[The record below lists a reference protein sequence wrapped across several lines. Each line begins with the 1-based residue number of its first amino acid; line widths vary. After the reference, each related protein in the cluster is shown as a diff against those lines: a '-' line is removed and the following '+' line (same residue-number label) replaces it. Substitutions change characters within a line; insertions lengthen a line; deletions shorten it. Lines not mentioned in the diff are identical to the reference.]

1 MAASGDE
8 LRRAMRRFPSG
19 VCVVTVDDEGAPF
32 GTTVGSLVSLALEP
46 ALVGIS
52 IGHQSSIHLPLR
64 HAGRFAVSVLGGDQA
79 HVAQHFARARAAA
92 RAVGR
97 DRAARRATGPSRS
110 SATRSPGSRC
120 TVASEHE
127 AGDHTV
133 FVGAVERIELGRAR
147 EALVYLEGAVPRPVI
162 AAVVFDLDGVLIQ
175 TEEIWDDVREAF
187 AASAALATTPRR
199 SGR

>member
-19 VCVVTVDDEGAPF
+19 VCVVTVDDEGTAL
-32 GTTVGSLVSLALEP
+32 GTTVGSLVSLSLDP

-79 HVAQHFARARAAA
+79 HVAQHFARSMPPLAQW
-92 RAVGR
+92 VGI
-97 DRAARRATGPSRS
+97 DRHEGDGAEALVGDAL
-110 SATRSPGSRC
+110 AWLRC
-120 TVASEHE
+120 GVISEHE

-133 FVGAVERIELGRAR
+133 FVGAVERIELGRPR
-147 EALVYLEGAVPRPVI
+147 EALVYLDSRY
-162 AAVVFDLDGVLIQ
+162 
-175 TEEIWDDVREAF
+175 R
-187 AASAALATTPRR
+187 AL
-199 SGR
+199 